1 MHDGAVNEAICF
13 NLFYF
18 TLMQQTQHI
27 FKKNRPQQLSW

>member
-27 FKKNRPQQLSW
+27 FKNRP